1 MKKLFLA
8 TAALAI
14 AATGSAGAADLPYK
28 AAPMAAPVAY
38 SWTGCYIGAGGGYG
52 LWRQDVT
59 AETFPDLTA
68 ASTQTTV
75 GGSGWFGTVQG
86 GCDYQVNAF
95 VIGAFADGDWGNVH
109 GVVNPFSGIIPLAGD
124 EKQTRSWAVGGRIGY
139 LPFPKLLTFVSGG
152 FTQAHFDSFDLTSSE
167 VGFPLPAGIAITAP
181 AQDYNGWFIG
191 SGYEY
196 GLDFLPGLFWKTE
209 YRYSS
214 YRAEDL
220 QVLVN
225 GVASGA
231 GFNAKKN
238 EQTIRTELVW
248 RFNFGG
254 PVVARY

>member
-8 TAALAI
+8 TALAM
-14 AATGSAGAADLPYK
+14 AVAGSAGAADLPYK
-28 AAPMAAPVAY
+28 AAPMAPPAAY
-38 SWTGCYIGAGGGYG
+38 NWTGCYLGAGGGYG
-52 LWRQDVT
+52 MWRQDVT

-75 GGSGWFGTVQG
+75 GGSGWFGTAQI
-86 GCDYQVNAF
+86 GCDYQFNGPF
-95 VIGAFADGDWGNVH
+95 VIGAFADGDWGNIH
-109 GVVNPFSGIIPLAGD
+109 GTVTPFSGIVPLAGD
-124 EKQTRSWAVGGRIGY
+124 EKQTHSWAVGGRIGY

-152 FTQAHFDSFDLTSSE
+152 WTQAHFDSFNLASTQ
-167 VGFPLPAGIAITAP
+167 VGFPLPAGIAISAP
-181 AQDYNGWFIG
+181 ATDYNGWFLG
-191 SGYEY
+191 AGYEY

-214 YRAEDL
+214 YKAQDIEF
-220 QVLVN
+220 LVN

-231 GFNAKKN
+231 GFNSQKS
-238 EQTIRTELVW
+238 EQVVRTELVW